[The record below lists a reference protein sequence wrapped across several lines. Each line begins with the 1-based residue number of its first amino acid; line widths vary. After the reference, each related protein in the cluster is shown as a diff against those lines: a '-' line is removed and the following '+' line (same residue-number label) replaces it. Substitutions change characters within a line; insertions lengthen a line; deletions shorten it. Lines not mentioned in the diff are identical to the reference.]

1 MLGNLYINYLYPQ
14 KDSVIDYEHKLSL
27 NNAVISTKFIMG
39 STTFK
44 REYFASHAHDVLVI
58 RLSADKKNSISFK
71 AALSRPPNGL
81 RYTQREYAFH
91 GRTAKRWT

>member
-1 MLGNLYINYLYPQ
+1 MFPNVRESVYQLFIST

-71 AALSRPPNGL
+71 AALSRPPE
-81 RYTQREYAFH
+81 R
-91 GRTAKRWT
+91 AKVHTKENTLSWKDS